1 MVYLIYS
8 IVCIPKGEVM
18 KPSQQQKSN
27 NAEITIDHPK
37 DELSMADLNDLC
49 DATDDA
55 IQNGGGFGWTEL
67 PAREILERY
76 WQGAIIMPLRDV
88 FLARLDGVI
97 CGTVQMVHP
106 PKYNEAQSHAVQL
119 TAHFVAPWARNNHDL
134 ARMLISRVEQQARA
148 EGYSV
153 INLDVREPQTAAIKL
168 YESMGY
174 DHYATHPAYAHVDDH
189 YIAGRYYMKILDAT

>member
-1 MVYLIYS
+1 
-8 IVCIPKGEVM
+8 M
-18 KPSQQQKSN
+18 KPFEQQKPEPTIS
-27 NAEITIDHPK
+27 IDHVK
-37 DELSMADLNDLC
+37 EELSLSDLNDLC

-55 IQNGGGFGWTEL
+55 IDDGGGFGWVVL

-76 WQGAIIMPLRDV
+76 WQGAIIMPARDV
-88 FLARLDGVI
+88 FLARVDGII
-97 CGTVQMVHP
+97 CGTAQMLHP

-119 TAHFVAPWARNNHDL
+119 TTHFVAPWARGNHDL

-148 EGYSV
+148 EGYNLV
-153 INLDVREPQTAAIKL
+153 NLDVRESQESAIKL

-174 DHYATHPAYAHVDDH
+174 DHYATHPAYAHIDDH

>member
-1 MVYLIYS
+1 MTLF
-8 IVCIPKGEVM
+8 
-18 KPSQQQKSN
+18 QQKKSETTI
-27 NAEITIDHPK
+27 AIDHVK
-37 DELSMADLNDLC
+37 EELSLSDLNDLC

-97 CGTVQMVHP
+97 CGTVQMMHP
-106 PKYNEAQSHAVQL
+106 PQHNQAQSHAVQL
-119 TAHFVAPWARNNHDL
+119 TAHFVAPWARGKNDL
-134 ARMLISRVEQQARA
+134 ARMLVSRVEQQAKS

-153 INLDVREPQTAAIKL
+153 INLDVRETQDAAIKL

-174 DHYATHPAYAHVDDH
+174 EHYATHPAYAHVDDH